1 VTYPIA
7 ELARDIG
14 DIEHS
19 TQPAIIRSKSR
30 DRYGVSPL
38 LREMLKGKTADIV
51 ISPKTR
57 DEVLTVAR
65 AAVRHRIPITTRGGG
80 TANYGQSVPL
90 AGGISLNMTGLT
102 GIEEIVPGRIRAL
115 AGTVMQ
121 DMDAEARK
129 QGWEL
134 RMHPTTKK
142 EATIGGY
149 VAGGSGG
156 PGSAAYGQ
164 LFDKGNVLG
173 AEIVSLE
180 EDPRILRLEGQDTDR
195 INHFYGATGIILSLD
210 MPLAPA
216 WPWRETIVA
225 FREYMGA
232 IRFAIAAANAP
243 GIINKVMSC
252 QGWPTPQLIKP
263 FAPLVPEGCAI
274 VSTMIAEHCWPGFE
288 ALVAEHGGAIVS
300 VAAEGEGPY
309 GAPLTEFVF
318 GHALLQI
325 RKSDPRRAGVEG
337 FFRGPDLA
345 AVIEKV
351 YAAVGAEGP
360 MRMELIRSEEGLIGS
375 GSPYFV
381 FENPEQ
387 MADLVQRMQDAG
399 ASVANSHTSNVR
411 AVGKRPVRDA
421 DAAFKRQVDPFGL
434 LNPGRFEAEETSDAR
449 FKYELPTDRATARA
463 V

>member
-7 ELARDIG
+7 EFVRDIG
-14 DIEHS
+14 DIENS
-19 TQPAIIRSKSR
+19 TLPVVIRSKSR

-51 ISPKTR
+51 VSPKNR
-57 DEVLTVAR
+57 EEVLAVAR
-65 AAVRHRIPITTRGGG
+65 AAVRHRIPITSRGGG

-90 AGGISLNMTGLT
+90 AGGISLDMTGLS

-115 AGTVMQ
+115 AGTVMH
-121 DMDAEARK
+121 DMDVAARK

-180 EDPRILRLEGQDTDR
+180 DEPRIIRLEGQDTDR
-195 INHFYGATGIILSLD
+195 INHFYGATGIILALD

-225 FREYMGA
+225 FGQYMDA
-232 IRFAIAAANAP
+232 IRFGIAAANAP

-263 FAPLVPEGCAI
+263 FAPLVPEGCSI
-274 VSTMIAEHCWPGFE
+274 VSTMIAEQCWPAFE
-288 ALVAEHGGAIVS
+288 ALVAEHGGEIVS

-351 YAAVGAEGP
+351 YDAVGAEGP
-360 MRMELIRSEEGLIGS
+360 MRMELMRSEEGLIGS

-381 FENPEQ
+381 FESPEQ
-387 MADLVQRMQDAG
+387 MADLVQRMQAAG

-421 DAAFKRQVDPFGL
+421 DAVFKKQVDPYGL
-434 LNPGRFEAEETSDAR
+434 LNPGRFEADETSDAR

>member
-1 VTYPIA
+1 MDYPIA
-7 ELARDIG
+7 DFVQDIG
-14 DIEHS
+14 EIENS
-19 TQPAIIRSKSR
+19 TVPAIIRAKSR

-51 ISPKTR
+51 VSPKSR
-57 DEVLTVAR
+57 EEVLTVAR

-90 AGGISLNMTGLT
+90 AGGISLNTTGLT

-115 AGTVMQ
+115 AGTIME
-121 DMDAEARK
+121 DMDIAARK

-134 RMHPTTKK
+134 RMHPTTKR

-173 AEIVSLE
+173 AEIVTLE
-180 EDPRILRLEGQDTDR
+180 EEPRFLRLEGQDTDR
-195 INHFYGATGIILSLD
+195 INHFYGATGIITSLD

-225 FREYMGA
+225 FAKYMDA
-232 IRFAIAAANAP
+232 IRFGIAAANAP

-263 FAPLVPEGCAI
+263 FAPLVPEGCSI
-274 VSTMIAEHCWPGFE
+274 VSTMIAEQSWPGFE
-288 ALVAEHGGAIVS
+288 ALAAEHGGEIVS

-325 RKSDPRRAGVEG
+325 RKSDSSRTGIEG

-351 YAAVGAEGP
+351 HDAVGMEGP
-360 MRMELIRSEEGLIGS
+360 MRMELMRSEEGLIGS
-375 GSPYFV
+375 GSPFFA
-381 FENPEQ
+381 FESPEQ
-387 MADLVQRMQDAG
+387 MADIVERMQAAG

-411 AVGKRPVRDA
+411 AVGKRPVRSA
-421 DAAFKRQVDPFGL
+421 DSEFKRQVDPYGL
-434 LNPGRFEAEETSDAR
+434 LNPGRFESDESADAR
-449 FKYELPTDRATARA
+449 FEHNLPTDRFAETG
-463 V
+463 